1 MTDPTT
7 NPRSNELLWLNCLC
21 ATYQRLAKNGEPP
34 SREALAGA
42 VAKSL
47 GAGPAQVRGWFAGI
61 DRLAEYAAAPI
72 DQGNVIDE
80 EDRGVEASRAVTRP
94 VLEARVQARL
104 DAVEAARTGTVDCL
118 FCGEVAPS
126 QGRRKRP
133 VASSL
138 GPLLISRRYYYCAD
152 CGVGL
157 FPSEAAV
164 GLDSG
169 EHTPR
174 LAEAIT
180 QLSTT
185 VPYPMAVGL
194 CRSMLG
200 VEISVHGAEH
210 LVARRAAFVSI
221 AASSEAHQLSPYDD
235 KGVPRRIRRPAQAV
249 AKAPDIAYL
258 EVDGVCAMVREED
271 PDRAVPAEPGS
282 RGGKGRRYDV
292 DGREIKNA
300 IMYTGDDVA
309 TEGSE
314 RGCLLDKTYVSQL
327 GPWKIF
333 ASRVLPE
340 LLRQRFDQARLCVV
354 LGDGA
359 EWIRSLCAWLPFAV
373 LQILDL
379 YHVKKRINEVAH
391 ALYPDDE
398 LGRHRW
404 RAVQYDRA
412 EDGRVDDLQFGLDEV
427 QPKGKKACE
436 LVDSLRT
443 YIRNHRDC
451 MDYPKYRAMGLRVGS
466 GAVES
471 ANFHVTGNRLKLQGM
486 RWSELGAADMALL
499 RADLFNG
506 RWRATTQHMLAA

>member
-7 NPRSNELLWLNCLC
+7 NPRRDELLWLECLC
-21 ATYQRLAKNGEPP
+21 ATYQRLAKNGAPP

-42 VAKSL
+42 MAKSL

-72 DQGNVIDE
+72 NLGNVVDE
-80 EDRGVEASRAVTRP
+80 EDRGIEASRAATRP
-94 VLEARVQARL
+94 VLEARIQARL
-104 DAVEAARTGTVDCL
+104 DTVEAARTGTVDCQL
-118 FCGEVAPS
+118 CGEVAPS
-126 QGRRKRP
+126 QGHRKRP
-133 VASSL
+133 VGSSL
-138 GPLLISRRYYYCAD
+138 GSLLISRRYYYCAD
-152 CGVGL
+152 CGVGQ

-200 VEISVHGAEH
+200 VEISIHGAEH

-221 AASSEAHQLSPYDD
+221 AANSEANRLNPYDD
-235 KGVPRRIRRPAQAV
+235 KGLPRVLKRPGHAV
-249 AKAPDIAYL
+249 AKAPDVAYL

-292 DGREIKNA
+292 EGREIKNA

-314 RGCLLDKTYVSQL
+314 RGCLLDKTYVC
-327 GPWKIF
+327 G
-333 ASRVLPE
+333 
-340 LLRQRFDQARLCVV
+340 QA
-354 LGDGA
+354 A
-359 EWIRSLCAWLPFAV
+359 
-373 LQILDL
+373 
-379 YHVKKRINEVAH
+379 
-391 ALYPDDE
+391 
-398 LGRHRW
+398 
-404 RAVQYDRA
+404 
-412 EDGRVDDLQFGLDEV
+412 
-427 QPKGKKACE
+427 
-436 LVDSLRT
+436 
-443 YIRNHRDC
+443 
-451 MDYPKYRAMGLRVGS
+451 
-466 GAVES
+466 
-471 ANFHVTGNRLKLQGM
+471 
-486 RWSELGAADMALL
+486 
-499 RADLFNG
+499 
-506 RWRATTQHMLAA
+506 